1 MLLLKRLFISVL
13 FYPVT
18 ILRDYWSYY
27 SSRLQ
32 GSLSKLTRKS
42 FKKWGTFTA
51 SYLMYSFLNMLL
63 PYKKYFLPIFGNA
76 FSSKTSSNDSLNLY
90 KSNKL
95 NSFKFNILKVFSFFL
110 ISYSSTT
117 FLIFSNPELDNFDG
131 LLAFRSN

>member
-95 NSFKFNILKVFSFFL
+95 NSFKFKILKVFSFFL

-131 LLAFRSN
+131 FLTFRPN